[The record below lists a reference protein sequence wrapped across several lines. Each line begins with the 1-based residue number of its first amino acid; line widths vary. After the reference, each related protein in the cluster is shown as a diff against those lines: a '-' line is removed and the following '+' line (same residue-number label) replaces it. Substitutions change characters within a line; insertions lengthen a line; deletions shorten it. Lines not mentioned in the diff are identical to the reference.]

1 MSESVGSIVVVH
13 GDLTQQDVGAIVNA
27 ANEHL
32 SHGGG
37 VAAAI
42 VQAGGSTIQEQSH
55 QWVREHGTVTAGEAA
70 VTGAGS
76 LRSDWVVHVV
86 GPRYREG
93 RDNES
98 LLREAVEAALS
109 AAAGTG
115 ARSVAMPAI
124 SAGIFG
130 YPTGEATQV
139 ISSAC
144 REWLTA
150 NPGAIDE
157 VRLVGLDL
165 ETATAFER
173 ATT

>member
-1 MSESVGSIVVVH
+1 MGESAASIVVVH
-13 GDLTQQDVGAIVNA
+13 GDLTKQDVGAIVNA

-55 QWVREHGTVTAGEAA
+55 QWVREHGTVTAGTAA

-76 LRSDWVVHVV
+76 MRADWVVHVV
-86 GPRYREG
+86 GPRYRDG

-98 LLREAVEAALS
+98 LLCQAVETALS

-130 YPTGEATQV
+130 YPTGEATRV
-139 ISSAC
+139 IARAC
-144 REWLTA
+144 REWLSA
-150 NPGAIDE
+150 NPGSIDE
-157 VRLVGLDL
+157 IRLVGLDL
-165 ETATAFER
+165 ATTAAFEK
-173 ATT
+173 AMA